1 MFNKEQLQRFSIR
14 KLTVGAASVLIGVS
28 LMTEMNNNKV
38 YADVRTTNEN
48 SNSQV
53 HDNSDRNTL
62 NLSTDLKSK
71 ADEAGTADSE
81 VTNNSNAK
89 VGGDGVTDNSNAR
102 NVEIKNIDD
111 SKKDQQSGDV
121 VAPKEKTAN
130 TIQKHEE
137 NVAKGTTVDS
147 NDLQVAKAQAD
158 LAATK
163 INGKASS
170 VVSPQIKQI
179 QAKYQTSKNL
189 PLEKQINPT
198 YKNSDGKVVVKAEDP
213 SNYPSELN
221 NLIGKDK
228 YIYQVLSLNNDD
240 SRYPDSKLILSVNR
254 NDSNDKNIYAYVID
268 NNGEIKTTDTVGVDQ
283 NKNIDIN
290 GRGYRINND
299 GSSNIIIDGNKES
312 TQNSSTVTSAS
323 GYYSWGGY
331 YQYSNLN
338 PIKQGYG
345 LGSTT
350 SNDCSAI
357 GEIIPIYTESSVI
370 KYYYY
375 DDNGDLQ
382 EFKDSDLSLH
392 PNVVV
397 TGLTGQ
403 EFKIPNV
410 DQYKQVIRGFYLTS
424 KDKDIPTNFTGT
436 LSQFEEGKYY
446 KKAYYNYDTDNV
458 EYYSVYHQISPDG
471 TMEVGVFD
479 KNGNQIIAY
488 DENGHKRPKLVEIE
502 AGHHFTFEFQIQ
514 DQTHFLT
521 VRNPYV
527 TAAPHEVQ
535 FIYKKLGS
543 IIPVDENGKHIGDPI
558 QFKNDPNYPTKALPG
573 IVPSISGY
581 TPLYK
586 HVGAKKVPTSVNDQ
600 VDPKDHPGENIE
612 VIYRAN
618 AQTATIT
625 YIDDTTNTKLDSKAA
640 NGKFGQA
647 ITFATAPT
655 DEIANYEKQGYVL
668 VSNSFNNQTY
678 AADNN
683 NNVFYVHL
691 KHKTESVTRNDTV
704 TRTIHYLYDNG
715 NTAQPDKTQTVSFD
729 ETGTKDDVT
738 GDTTWSND
746 NAQTVD
752 SVITPSI
759 TGYTPD
765 KSSIEKQAFKFGDK
779 DVEVTVTYN
788 ANAQTAK
795 ITYIDD
801 TTKNNLDSKDATGK
815 FGQAITFKTAPA
827 DEIAKYEKQGYK
839 LVSNDFNS
847 NKYQAD
853 NNKNVFHVHFVH
865 DTKKVSR
872 NDDVNMTVHYVMDDN
887 SEAPSDNKQTVS
899 FTENGIQDL
908 VTQKITWTP
917 ANSQTLNNVTSPVLT
932 GYTADIKTANGKTV
946 NFGDPDINVTVTY
959 YANTQT
965 AKITY
970 IDDTTKNNLDSK
982 DATGK
987 FGQAITFKTA
997 PTDEIASYEK
1007 QGYVLVSNSFD
1018 NNKYQANNN
1027 NNVFYVHFIH
1037 GTKKVSRND
1046 DVNMTVHYVMDDN
1059 SEAPSDSKQTVNFTE
1074 NGIQDLVTQK
1084 ITWTPADSQTLNDV
1098 TSPVLTGYTADI
1110 EIANGKAVNFG
1121 DPDINVTVTYHA
1133 NAQTAK
1139 ITYIDDTTKNT
1150 LANKDATGKFG
1161 QAITFKTAPTDEIAS
1176 YEKQGYKLVSND
1188 FNSNKYQADNNKNVF
1203 YVHFIHGTKKVSRN
1217 DDVNM
1222 TVHYVMDDNSEAP
1235 SDNKQTVNFT
1245 ENGIQD
1251 LVTQKIT
1258 WTPAD
1263 SQTLNNVTSPVLT
1276 GYTADI
1282 KTANGKTVNFGDSD
1296 INVTVT
1302 YHANAQTATI
1312 TYIDDTTKNNLDSK
1326 DATGKFGQAITFKTA
1341 PTDEIASYEKQG
1353 YKLVSNDFNSN
1364 KYQADNSKNVFHVH
1378 FVHDTKKVSRDHSAS
1393 FTVHYIYKDGR
1404 QAKPDHEQTLSF
1416 TEDGI
1421 QDLVTQKIT
1430 WKPADSQKFDDAITP
1445 VITGYTPD
1453 QDKVIGQTANFETG
1467 NREVTVTYLPNVQLG
1482 HINYIDNDTGKT
1494 LTRDD
1499 FSGRTNEH
1507 EDYTSID
1514 RIQEFENKGYVFVS
1528 SDYPDGGFNFDDN
1541 DQQDQVFNVHLK
1553 HGIVTVTS
1561 KNPQIPNTPIDP
1573 DPHSPKYPEDISNT
1587 NSDVKRTIDYKYSD
1601 GKTAQP
1607 TVNDSLHFERTV
1619 VIDKV
1624 TGDVLSDTWT
1634 PSQDF
1639 NDVQTPV
1646 IQGYTPDRPVVSDTN
1661 IGHDHQNIVEH
1672 VIYNPDAQHMTIT
1685 YIDDTTRKELHTDN
1699 LNGVSDQD
1707 AKYTTSD
1714 TIKKYEEQH
1723 YKLVSDSTNGKD
1735 LIFDH
1740 DDNAD
1745 QTYEVHFVHGSHT
1758 INQTTS
1764 PKQTIHYAYADDLAR
1779 QGKAAD
1785 DNVQQLSFK
1794 RDGYNDEVTGID
1806 HWNAWT
1812 PANSN
1817 YSAVDS
1823 PVIQGYTPDKSV
1835 IEKSTVN
1842 PTDKDTEITVVYNAD
1857 KQAARVIYVDKTTNT
1872 TLTSDDLSGKSD
1884 NDSGYNT
1891 KDTIEKYQSQ
1901 HYVLTSDETNGDN
1914 VIFDHDDK
1922 QNQTYYVYFVHGTQ
1936 DVNHQDD
1943 VTETVDYKFEN
1954 GETAQPTVTQT
1965 KHFSEDGVKDLV
1977 TGKITWTPAKPQKFD
1992 DVTTPAISGYT
2003 PDKDKVAGRTVRFG
2017 DKDIEV
2023 TVTYHNNAQKAS
2035 VTYID
2040 DKTGKTLKVDNLNG
2054 VTNAKS
2060 GYTTKAAIDT
2070 YTGLGHTLVSDDTNG
2085 NEVVF
2090 DNDDANDQAFTV
2102 HLSHGTITVT
2112 PENPGKPGEPINPGE
2127 GSANYPDG
2135 TDKTGLTDTV
2145 NRTITYVMIDGSK
2158 APDAV
2163 HDSLSYTA
2171 SKVIDKVNGE
2181 VLETKWSANQDFKDV
2196 DSPSVKGYTPDKKTV
2211 SNKNVA
2217 HDAADI
2223 TETVK
2228 YSADAQKASV
2238 TYVDDKTG
2246 KTLKVDNL
2254 NGVTSAKSGYT
2265 TKAAID
2271 TYTGLG
2277 YTLVSDDTN
2286 GNEVVFD
2293 NDDSNDQAFTV
2304 HLSHGTITVTPE
2316 NPGKPGEPVDPD
2328 NPDGPKY
2335 PDGTDEYQVKRTGTQ
2350 TIHYVGASD
2359 KTPADNNQT
2368 FIFTREITFDNV
2380 TGNIISVTPWNVQSH
2395 TFGNVDTPVIP
2406 GYHADK
2412 AVAGG
2417 ATVTPD
2423 DLNRV
2428 ITVTYAPDGNPGN
2441 PGDQPDS
2448 EISSDEHFE
2457 NVKAKDKLDKTN
2469 PKKMDA
2475 YKKERKII
2483 KTKIAKQDHT
2493 EIAEPKLPQTGEAD
2507 NSIIGLL
2514 GMLLAS
2520 FAAMFGFDSLHSHD
2534 KKHKN

>member
-375 DDNGDLQ
+375 DDNDDLQ

-471 TMEVGVFD
+471 TMEVCVYD
-479 KNGNQIIAY
+479 DNGYPLTESKEIAP
-488 DENGHKRPKLVEIE
+488 N
-502 AGHHFTFEFQIQ
+502 ASTTFGN
-514 DQTHFLT
+514 LT

-543 IIPVDENGKHIGDPI
+543 IIPVDENGNRIGDAI
-558 QFKNDPNYPTKALPG
+558 QFKNDPSDPTKALPG

-581 TPLYK
+581 
-586 HVGAKKVPTSVNDQ
+586 H
-600 VDPKDHPGENIE
+600 PKDGNTVVPDPNDLSKDIE
-612 VIYRAN
+612 VKYVKSSTISVVYHDN
-618 AQTATIT
+618 TSNKDLSVKKTTGDEDTSFNYNPATDLAT
-625 YIDDTTNTKLDSKAA
+625 LE
-640 NGKFGQA
+640 GK
-647 ITFATAPT
+647 
-655 DEIANYEKQGYVL
+655 GYVL
-668 VSNSFNNQTY
+668 
-678 AADNN
+678 
-683 NNVFYVHL
+683 
-691 KHKTESVTRNDTV
+691 
-704 TRTIHYLYDNG
+704 
-715 NTAQPDKTQTVSFD
+715 D
-729 ETGTKDDVT
+729 EK
-738 GDTTWSND
+738 
-746 NAQTVD
+746 
-752 SVITPSI
+752 
-759 TGYTPD
+759 
-765 KSSIEKQAFKFGDK
+765 
-779 DVEVTVTYN
+779 
-788 ANAQTAK
+788 
-795 ITYIDD
+795 
-801 TTKNNLDSKDATGK
+801 
-815 FGQAITFKTAPA
+815 
-827 DEIAKYEKQGYK
+827 
-839 LVSNDFNS
+839 
-847 NKYQAD
+847 
-853 NNKNVFHVHFVH
+853 
-865 DTKKVSR
+865 
-872 NDDVNMTVHYVMDDN
+872 
-887 SEAPSDNKQTVS
+887 DNKV
-899 FTENGIQDL
+899 
-908 VTQKITWTP
+908 
-917 ANSQTLNNVTSPVLT
+917 
-932 GYTADIKTANGKTV
+932 
-946 NFGDPDINVTVTY
+946 PDIP
-959 YANTQT
+959 
-965 AKITY
+965 
-970 IDDTTKNNLDSK
+970 SK
-982 DATGK
+982 
-987 FGQAITFKTA
+987 F
-997 PTDEIASYEK
+997 
-1007 QGYVLVSNSFD
+1007 
-1018 NNKYQANNN
+1018 
-1027 NNVFYVHFIH
+1027 
-1037 GTKKVSRND
+1037 
-1046 DVNMTVHYVMDDN
+1046 
-1059 SEAPSDSKQTVNFTE
+1059 
-1074 NGIQDLVTQK
+1074 
-1084 ITWTPADSQTLNDV
+1084 
-1098 TSPVLTGYTADI
+1098 
-1110 EIANGKAVNFG
+1110 
-1121 DPDINVTVTYHA
+1121 
-1133 NAQTAK
+1133 
-1139 ITYIDDTTKNT
+1139 
-1150 LANKDATGKFG
+1150 
-1161 QAITFKTAPTDEIAS
+1161 
-1176 YEKQGYKLVSND
+1176 
-1188 FNSNKYQADNNKNVF
+1188 
-1203 YVHFIHGTKKVSRN
+1203 
-1217 DDVNM
+1217 
-1222 TVHYVMDDNSEAP
+1222 
-1235 SDNKQTVNFT
+1235 
-1245 ENGIQD
+1245 
-1251 LVTQKIT
+1251 
-1258 WTPAD
+1258 
-1263 SQTLNNVTSPVLT
+1263 
-1276 GYTADI
+1276 
-1282 KTANGKTVNFGDSD
+1282 
-1296 INVTVT
+1296 
-1302 YHANAQTATI
+1302 TAT
-1312 TYIDDTTKNNLDSK
+1312 D
-1326 DATGKFGQAITFKTA
+1326 Q
-1341 PTDEIASYEKQG
+1341 
-1353 YKLVSNDFNSN
+1353 
-1364 KYQADNSKNVFHVH
+1364 
-1378 FVHDTKKVSRDHSAS
+1378 KV
-1393 FTVHYIYKDGR
+1393 TI
-1404 QAKPDHEQTLSF
+1404 
-1416 TEDGI
+1416 
-1421 QDLVTQKIT
+1421 
-1430 WKPADSQKFDDAITP
+1430 
-1445 VITGYTPD
+1445 
-1453 QDKVIGQTANFETG
+1453 
-1467 NREVTVTYLPNVQLG
+1467 
-1482 HINYIDNDTGKT
+1482 
-1494 LTRDD
+1494 
-1499 FSGRTNEH
+1499 
-1507 EDYTSID
+1507 
-1514 RIQEFENKGYVFVS
+1514 
-1528 SDYPDGGFNFDDN
+1528 
-1541 DQQDQVFNVHLK
+1541 HLK
-1553 HGIVTVTS
+1553 HGTVTVTTE
-1561 KNPQIPNTPIDP
+1561 NPQTPNTPINP
-1573 DPHSPKYPEDISNT
+1573 DPQSPKYPKDISNT
-1587 NSDVKRTIDYKYSD
+1587 NSDVKRTIDYKFKD
-1601 GKTAQP
+1601 GKPAQP
-1607 TVNDSLHFERTV
+1607 TVNVSLHFERTV

-1634 PSQDF
+1634 QSQDF
-1639 NDVQTPV
+1639 NDVQTPA
-1646 IQGYTPDRPVVSDTN
+1646 IQGYTPDRTVVSDKN
-1661 IGHDHQNIVEH
+1661 IGHDHQDIVEH
-1672 VIYNPDAQHMTIT
+1672 VVYSPDAQHMTIT
-1685 YIDDTTRKELHTDN
+1685 YVDDTTGKTLHTDKPD
-1699 LNGVSDQD
+1699 GVSDQD
-1707 AKYTTSD
+1707 ANYTTSN
-1714 TIKKYEEQH
+1714 TIKQYKDQH
-1723 YKLVSDSTNGKD
+1723 YKLVSDSTKGQD

-1740 DDNAD
+1740 DDKVD
-1745 QTYEVHFVHGSHT
+1745 QTYEVHFVHGTHT

-1764 PKQTIHYAYADDLAR
+1764 PKQTIHYVYADGLAR
-1779 QGKAAD
+1779 QGKVAD

-1794 RDGYNDEVTGID
+1794 RDGYNDEVTGTD
-1806 HWNAWT
+1806 HWNDWT
-1812 PANSN
+1812 PANSQ
-1817 YSAVDS
+1817 YKAVDS
-1823 PVIQGYTPDKSV
+1823 PVIQGYTPDKLV
-1835 IEKSTVN
+1835 VEKSTVN
-1842 PTDKDTEITVVYNAD
+1842 PTDKDIEITVTYNAD
-1857 KQAARVIYVDKTTNT
+1857 KQAAHVIYVDKTTNT
-1872 TLTSDDLSGKSD
+1872 TLASDDLSGQSD
-1884 NDSGYNT
+1884 KDSGYNT
-1891 KDTIEKYQSQ
+1891 QKQIDDYQTK
-1901 HYVLTSDETNGDN
+1901 HYVLTSDETNGKNVVFDHNVNDQTYHVYFVHGTHTINQTTSPKQTIHYVYADGLARQGKVADDN
-1914 VIFDHDDK
+1914 VQQLSFKRDGYNDEVTGTDHWNDWTPANSQYKAVDSPVIQGYTPDKLVVEKSTVNPTDKDIEITVTYNADKQAAHVIYVDKTTNTTLASDDLSGQSDKDSGYNTQKQIDDYQTKHYVLTSDETNGKNVVFDHNVND
-1922 QNQTYYVYFVHGTQ
+1922 QTYHVYFVHGTQ

-1965 KHFSEDGVKDLV
+1965 KHFSEGGVKDLV
-1977 TGKITWTPAKPQKFD
+1977 TGKIAWDEAKPQKFD

-2003 PDKDKVAGRTVRFG
+2003 PDKDKVAGSTVKFG

-2023 TVTYHNNAQKAS
+2023 IVTYHNNAQKAS

-2070 YTGLGHTLVSDDTNG
+2070 YTGLGYTLVSDDTNG

-2112 PENPGKPGEPINPGE
+2112 PENPGKPGEPINPGK

-2145 NRTITYVMIDGSK
+2145 NRTITYVMNDGSK
-2158 APDAV
+2158 APDEV

-2211 SNKNVA
+2211 SNKDVA

-2228 YSADAQKASV
+2228 YNADAQKASV
-2238 TYVDDKTG
+2238 TYIDDKTG

-2254 NGVTSAKSGYT
+2254 NGVTNAKSGYT

-2286 GNEVVFD
+2286 GKEVVFD
-2293 NDDSNDQAFTV
+2293 SDDAVDQAFTV
-2304 HLSHGTITVTPE
+2304 HLSHGTTTVTPD
-2316 NPGKPGEPVDPD
+2316 NPGHPGEPVDPD

-2335 PDGTDEYQVKRTGTQ
+2335 PDGTEEYQVKRTGTQ
-2350 TIHYVGASD
+2350 IIHYVGASD
-2359 KTPADNNQT
+2359 KTPADNKQT

-2380 TGNIISVTPWNVQSH
+2380 TGKIISKTPWNVQSY
-2395 TFGNVDTPVIP
+2395 TFGKVDTPVIP

-2417 ATVTPD
+2417 ETVTPD

>member
-471 TMEVGVFD
+471 TMEVCVYD
-479 KNGNQIIAY
+479 DNGYPLTESKEIAP
-488 DENGHKRPKLVEIE
+488 N
-502 AGHHFTFEFQIQ
+502 ASTTFGN
-514 DQTHFLT
+514 LT

-543 IIPVDENGKHIGDPI
+543 IIPVDENGNRIGDAI
-558 QFKNDPNYPTKALPG
+558 QFKNDPSDPTKALPG

-581 TPLYK
+581 
-586 HVGAKKVPTSVNDQ
+586 H
-600 VDPKDHPGENIE
+600 PKDGNTVVPDPNDLSKDIE
-612 VIYRAN
+612 VKYVKSSTISVVYHDN
-618 AQTATIT
+618 TSNKDLSVKKTTGDEDTSFNYNPATDLAT
-625 YIDDTTNTKLDSKAA
+625 LE
-640 NGKFGQA
+640 GK
-647 ITFATAPT
+647 
-655 DEIANYEKQGYVL
+655 GYVL
-668 VSNSFNNQTY
+668 
-678 AADNN
+678 
-683 NNVFYVHL
+683 
-691 KHKTESVTRNDTV
+691 
-704 TRTIHYLYDNG
+704 
-715 NTAQPDKTQTVSFD
+715 D
-729 ETGTKDDVT
+729 EK
-738 GDTTWSND
+738 
-746 NAQTVD
+746 
-752 SVITPSI
+752 
-759 TGYTPD
+759 
-765 KSSIEKQAFKFGDK
+765 
-779 DVEVTVTYN
+779 
-788 ANAQTAK
+788 
-795 ITYIDD
+795 
-801 TTKNNLDSKDATGK
+801 
-815 FGQAITFKTAPA
+815 
-827 DEIAKYEKQGYK
+827 
-839 LVSNDFNS
+839 
-847 NKYQAD
+847 
-853 NNKNVFHVHFVH
+853 
-865 DTKKVSR
+865 
-872 NDDVNMTVHYVMDDN
+872 
-887 SEAPSDNKQTVS
+887 DNKV
-899 FTENGIQDL
+899 
-908 VTQKITWTP
+908 
-917 ANSQTLNNVTSPVLT
+917 
-932 GYTADIKTANGKTV
+932 
-946 NFGDPDINVTVTY
+946 PDIP
-959 YANTQT
+959 
-965 AKITY
+965 
-970 IDDTTKNNLDSK
+970 SK
-982 DATGK
+982 
-987 FGQAITFKTA
+987 F
-997 PTDEIASYEK
+997 
-1007 QGYVLVSNSFD
+1007 
-1018 NNKYQANNN
+1018 
-1027 NNVFYVHFIH
+1027 
-1037 GTKKVSRND
+1037 
-1046 DVNMTVHYVMDDN
+1046 
-1059 SEAPSDSKQTVNFTE
+1059 
-1074 NGIQDLVTQK
+1074 
-1084 ITWTPADSQTLNDV
+1084 
-1098 TSPVLTGYTADI
+1098 
-1110 EIANGKAVNFG
+1110 
-1121 DPDINVTVTYHA
+1121 
-1133 NAQTAK
+1133 
-1139 ITYIDDTTKNT
+1139 
-1150 LANKDATGKFG
+1150 
-1161 QAITFKTAPTDEIAS
+1161 
-1176 YEKQGYKLVSND
+1176 
-1188 FNSNKYQADNNKNVF
+1188 
-1203 YVHFIHGTKKVSRN
+1203 
-1217 DDVNM
+1217 
-1222 TVHYVMDDNSEAP
+1222 
-1235 SDNKQTVNFT
+1235 
-1245 ENGIQD
+1245 
-1251 LVTQKIT
+1251 
-1258 WTPAD
+1258 
-1263 SQTLNNVTSPVLT
+1263 
-1276 GYTADI
+1276 
-1282 KTANGKTVNFGDSD
+1282 
-1296 INVTVT
+1296 
-1302 YHANAQTATI
+1302 TAT
-1312 TYIDDTTKNNLDSK
+1312 D
-1326 DATGKFGQAITFKTA
+1326 Q
-1341 PTDEIASYEKQG
+1341 
-1353 YKLVSNDFNSN
+1353 
-1364 KYQADNSKNVFHVH
+1364 
-1378 FVHDTKKVSRDHSAS
+1378 KV
-1393 FTVHYIYKDGR
+1393 TI
-1404 QAKPDHEQTLSF
+1404 
-1416 TEDGI
+1416 
-1421 QDLVTQKIT
+1421 
-1430 WKPADSQKFDDAITP
+1430 
-1445 VITGYTPD
+1445 
-1453 QDKVIGQTANFETG
+1453 
-1467 NREVTVTYLPNVQLG
+1467 
-1482 HINYIDNDTGKT
+1482 
-1494 LTRDD
+1494 
-1499 FSGRTNEH
+1499 
-1507 EDYTSID
+1507 
-1514 RIQEFENKGYVFVS
+1514 
-1528 SDYPDGGFNFDDN
+1528 
-1541 DQQDQVFNVHLK
+1541 HLK
-1553 HGIVTVTS
+1553 HGTVTVTTE
-1561 KNPQIPNTPIDP
+1561 NPQTPNTPINP
-1573 DPHSPKYPEDISNT
+1573 DPQSPKYPKDISNT
-1587 NSDVKRTIDYKYSD
+1587 NSDVKRTIDYKFKD
-1601 GKTAQP
+1601 GKPAQP
-1607 TVNDSLHFERTV
+1607 TVNVSLHFERTV

-1634 PSQDF
+1634 QSQDF
-1639 NDVQTPV
+1639 NDVQTPA
-1646 IQGYTPDRPVVSDTN
+1646 IQGYTPDRTVVSDKN
-1661 IGHDHQNIVEH
+1661 IGHDHQDIVEH
-1672 VIYNPDAQHMTIT
+1672 VVYSPDAQHMTIT
-1685 YIDDTTRKELHTDN
+1685 YVDDTTGKTLHTDKPD
-1699 LNGVSDQD
+1699 GVSDQD
-1707 AKYTTSD
+1707 ANYTTSN
-1714 TIKKYEEQH
+1714 TIKQYKDQH
-1723 YKLVSDSTNGKD
+1723 YKLVSDSTKGQD

-1740 DDNAD
+1740 DDKVD
-1745 QTYEVHFVHGSHT
+1745 QTYEVHFVHGTHT

-1764 PKQTIHYAYADDLAR
+1764 PKQTIHYVYADGLAR
-1779 QGKAAD
+1779 QGKVAD

-1794 RDGYNDEVTGID
+1794 RDGYNDEVTGTD
-1806 HWNAWT
+1806 HWNDWT
-1812 PANSN
+1812 PANSQ
-1817 YSAVDS
+1817 YKAVDS
-1823 PVIQGYTPDKSV
+1823 PVIQGYTPDKLV
-1835 IEKSTVN
+1835 VEKSTVN
-1842 PTDKDTEITVVYNAD
+1842 PTDKDIEITVTYNAD
-1857 KQAARVIYVDKTTNT
+1857 KQAAHVIYVDKTTNT
-1872 TLTSDDLSGKSD
+1872 TLASDDLSGQSD
-1884 NDSGYNT
+1884 KDSGYNT
-1891 KDTIEKYQSQ
+1891 QKQIDDYQTK
-1901 HYVLTSDETNGDN
+1901 HYVLTSDETNGKNVVFDHNVNDQTYHVYFVHGTHTINQTTSPKQTIHYVYADGLARQGKVADDN
-1914 VIFDHDDK
+1914 VQQLSFKRDGYNDEVTGTDHWNDWTPANSQYKAVDSPVIQGYTPDKLVVEKSTVNPTDKDIEITVTYNADKQAAHVIYVDKTTNTTLASDDLSGQSDKDSGYNTQKQIDDYQTKHYVLTSDETNGKNVVFDHNVND
-1922 QNQTYYVYFVHGTQ
+1922 QTYHVYFVHGTQ

-1965 KHFSEDGVKDLV
+1965 KHFSEGGVKDLV
-1977 TGKITWTPAKPQKFD
+1977 TGKIAWDEAKPQKFD

-2003 PDKDKVAGRTVRFG
+2003 PDKDKVAGSTVKFG

-2023 TVTYHNNAQKAS
+2023 IVTYHNNAQKAS

-2070 YTGLGHTLVSDDTNG
+2070 YTGLGYTLVSDDTNG

-2112 PENPGKPGEPINPGE
+2112 PENPGKPGEPINPGK

-2145 NRTITYVMIDGSK
+2145 NRTITYVMNDGSK
-2158 APDAV
+2158 APDEV

-2211 SNKNVA
+2211 SNKDVA

-2228 YSADAQKASV
+2228 YNADAQKASV
-2238 TYVDDKTG
+2238 TYIDDKTG

-2254 NGVTSAKSGYT
+2254 NGVTNAKSGYT

-2293 NDDSNDQAFTV
+2293 NDDANDQAFTV

-2316 NPGKPGEPVDPD
+2316 NPGKPGEPVNPD

-2350 TIHYVGASD
+2350 TIHYVGAGD
-2359 KTPADNNQT
+2359 KTPADNKQT
-2368 FIFTREITFDNV
+2368 FVFTREITFDEV
-2380 TGNIISVTPWNVQSH
+2380 TGKIISVTPWNVQSH

-2428 ITVTYAPDGNPGN
+2428 ITVTYAPDGNPGDQGDTPTPN
-2441 PGDQPDS
+2441 PIPDDQPDS

-2469 PKKMDA
+2469 PKKMDV